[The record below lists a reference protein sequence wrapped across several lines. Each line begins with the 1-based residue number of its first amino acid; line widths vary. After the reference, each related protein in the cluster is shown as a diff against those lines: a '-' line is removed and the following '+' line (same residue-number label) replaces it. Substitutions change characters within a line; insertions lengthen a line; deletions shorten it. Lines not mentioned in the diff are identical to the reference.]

1 MAYPRIGNWISFEID
16 ISDSTTV
23 SDECDLGA
31 PYEYMLLE
39 VPTITGSTLTVQI
52 LRASGG
58 TARSLHIT
66 DPADGG
72 DNVVISATSGT
83 GAFMWRVPIGGA
95 RYIKILA
102 GTAQT
107 ADRTFYVRGVNR
119 YLSY

>member
-1 MAYPRIGNWISFEID
+1 MAYPRIGKWTSFEID
-16 ISDSTTV
+16 ISDSTTI

-39 VPTITGSTLTVQI
+39 VPTITSGTLSVQV

-58 TARSLHIT
+58 TARNLHLT
-66 DPADGG
+66 VNADGT
-72 DNVVISATSGT
+72 DAQIISDTIT
-83 GAFMWRVPIGGA
+83 GALIWRVPIGGA
-95 RYIKILA
+95 QFIKVTA
-102 GTAQT
+102 GAAQS